1 MISHPTFEQ
10 VLEDLGDK
18 VITGMGRA
26 SQAARGDLLKY
37 RRENPLWVADS
48 TERGLANWIHDR
60 LWRHLLGELDQLT
73 EVHVHDKEP
82 TRELWIGVRYRL
94 RVKRHGQSG
103 EISTYPT
110 LAAMSFFTQ
119 GQEAFEGLEEIRLCA
134 GYFWDKEER
143 EMGEAVLSLRTARDK
158 VIWCNPLPFAGEAGD
173 SGKIRPLPVTPTP
186 EPRAPQIDFTPRMPN
201 VAEGH
206 RNQEDEG

>member
-26 SQAARGDLLKY
+26 AQAARGDLLKY

-60 LWRHLLGELDQLT
+60 LWTHLVGELDHLS
-73 EVHVHDKEP
+73 EVYVHDKEP
-82 TRELWIGVRYRL
+82 SRELWVGVRYRL
-94 RVKRHGQSG
+94 RIKRHGQSG

-119 GQEAFEGLEEIRLCA
+119 GQEAFEGLEVIRLCA
-134 GYFWDKEER
+134 GYIWEKEER
-143 EMGEAVLSLRTARDK
+143 DMGEAVLSLRASRDK
-158 VIWCNPLPFAGEAGD
+158 VIWCRPLPFAGEARTG
-173 SGKIRPLPVTPTP
+173 GEVRPFPVTPTA
-186 EPRAPQIDFTPRMPN
+186 EPKAPLIDFNRRLPG
-201 VAEGH
+201 VADGNQ
-206 RNQEDEG
+206 NQEE